1 MDDVHI
7 TAEGDTFDLLALEYY
22 DDEKQASAIMAAN
35 PEYYSTLVFEAGTA
49 LIIPLAAVLTMPE
62 TLPPWR
68 RKV

>member
-1 MDDVHI
+1 MADVHI
-7 TAEGDTFDLLALEYY
+7 TVQGDTFDLLALEYY

-49 LIIPLAAVLTMPE
+49 LIIPPAAALTMPE

>member
-35 PEYYSTLVFEAGTA
+35 PEYYSTLVFEAGVV
-49 LIIPLAAVLTMPE
+49 LIIPPVSTLIMPE
-62 TLPPWR
+62 PLPPWR
-68 RKV
+68 RKG

>member
-35 PEYYSTLVFEAGTA
+35 PEYYSTLVFEAGIA
-49 LIIPLAAVLTMPE
+49 LIIPPVTTLTMPE

-68 RKV
+68 RKT

>member
-7 TAEGDTFDLLALEYY
+7 TVEGDTFDLIALEYY

-35 PEYYSTLVFEAGTA
+35 PAYYSTLVFEAGVA
-49 LIIPLAAVLTMPE
+49 LIIPPAARLTLPE

-68 RKV
+68 RKT

>member
-1 MDDVHI
+1 MADIHI
-7 TAEGDTFDLLALEYY
+7 TVQGDTFDLLALEYY

-35 PEYYSTLVFEAGTA
+35 PEYYSTLIFEAG
-49 LIIPLAAVLTMPE
+49 IPLVIPPVATLTMPE